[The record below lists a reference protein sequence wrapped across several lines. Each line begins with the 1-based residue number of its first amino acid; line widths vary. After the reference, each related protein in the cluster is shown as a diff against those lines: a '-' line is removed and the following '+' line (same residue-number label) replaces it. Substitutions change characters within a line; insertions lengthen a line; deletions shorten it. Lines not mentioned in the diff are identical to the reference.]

1 MNTRILLVVFLFF
14 AVAKQEINSQL
25 GFSHEIG
32 IIAGPLAFYSD
43 YGQRYDLK
51 PIQEMLVL
59 ELESYTIS
67 TFHTGQTVTVIQ
79 ETFTSTITSK

>member
-43 YGQRYDLK
+43 YGQ
-51 PIQEMLVL
+51 MLVL
-59 ELESYTIS
+59 ELDSFITS
-67 TFHTGQTVTVIQ
+67 TFRTGQTVIAIR
-79 ETFTSTITSK
+79 EMSISMITLK